1 VICERSECLRCRD
14 CGDSPRSRLR
24 DQILGSDLVGSVGLR
39 LGDILCRLERI
50 LIQSNLHGA
59 LPVAGAEPDLS
70 RAG

>member
-1 VICERSECLRCRD
+1 MSELEQVIV
-14 CGDSPRSRLR
+14 GDSAAA
-24 DQILGSDLVGSVGLR
+24 LR

-59 LPVAGAEPDLS
+59 LPVAGAEPNLS